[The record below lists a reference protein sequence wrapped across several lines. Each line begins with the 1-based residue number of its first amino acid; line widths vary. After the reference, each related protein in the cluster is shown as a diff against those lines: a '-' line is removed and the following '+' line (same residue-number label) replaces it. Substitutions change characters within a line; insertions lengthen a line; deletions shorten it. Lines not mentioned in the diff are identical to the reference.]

1 MNYDYKNYCYYSNI
15 DPTQEPLGKCEAGAI
30 GIAVIHFA
38 SMKKMEVKDWLQ
50 IYSVKE
56 KDESK

>member
-1 MNYDYKNYCYYSNI
+1 MNYDYKDYYYYSNI
-15 DPTQEPLGKCEAGAI
+15 DHTQEPLGKCEAGAI
-30 GIAVIHFA
+30 GIAVIYFA

>member
-1 MNYDYKNYCYYSNI
+1 MEYKEYFYYSNI
-15 DPTQEPLGKCEAGAI
+15 DLTQEPLGKCEAATI

-38 SMKKMEVKDWLQ
+38 SMKRMEIKDWLE

>member
-1 MNYDYKNYCYYSNI
+1 MSYDYKTYYYYSNI
-15 DPTQEPLGKCEAGAI
+15 DPTQEQLGKCEAKTI

-38 SMKKMEVKDWLQ
+38 AMKQMEIKDWLQ

>member
-1 MNYDYKNYCYYSNI
+1 MSYDYKDYYYYSNI
-15 DPTQEPLGKCEAGAI
+15 DPTQESLGKCEAGAI
-30 GIAVIHFA
+30 GIAIIYFA

>member
-1 MNYDYKNYCYYSNI
+1 MEYKEYFYYSNI
-15 DPTQEPLGKCEAGAI
+15 DPIQEPLGKCEAATI
-30 GIAVIHFA
+30 GIAVIYFS
-38 SMKKMEVKDWLQ
+38 SMKKMEIKDWLQ

>member
-1 MNYDYKNYCYYSNI
+1 MEYKEYFYYSNI
-15 DPTQEPLGKCEAGAI
+15 DPTQEHLGKCTAGTI

-38 SMKKMEVKDWLQ
+38 SMKKMEIKDWLQ